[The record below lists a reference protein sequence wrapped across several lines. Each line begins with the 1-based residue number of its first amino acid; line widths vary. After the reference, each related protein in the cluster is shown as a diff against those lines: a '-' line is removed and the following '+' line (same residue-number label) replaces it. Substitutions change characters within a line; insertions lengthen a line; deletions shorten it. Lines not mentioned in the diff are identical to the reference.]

1 MDLEKWKKW
10 KTSWHDMIYV
20 VPAVILALAVGV
32 GIYRNP
38 FVLPEEVMASV
49 PADTERAAEQPD
61 KQSQSS
67 VSSAD
72 SEKTKAKKTTFQKQ
86 GQWKDGIYTGSGA
99 GFGGTIRVEVTISD
113 GKMIKIDDV
122 SHAGETPSYYKRASA
137 IIPEILKAQTPNVDT
152 VSGATYSSSGIREA
166 VINALNKAGAKIS
179 ESVKTNSVQ
188 NPDTGKASKPS
199 VKKTVSGQPAD
210 GTYTGSAQCE
220 KFDYTITL
228 SVRFKNGK
236 TMSISNLKVT
246 GNEDA
251 ANEIY
256 YQKAWRPTVKRILQK
271 QGTEVDAVSGA
282 TYSSHAIV
290 AAYQD
295 AYQKAVRKNSK
306 SKGEKE
312 RTENRSPGAGTSKTI
327 SSDETVP
334 SGTAQDGTYSVSAVC
349 EPDEDLDFAA
359 YTLYADV
366 TFAGG
371 KCTAIAN
378 FSSTDE
384 SNKSYY
390 TKAAAGTVKYAGVVK
405 QILERQSAS
414 DITAVSGATCSSKTI
429 RSLYLQALTKAT
441 GIRQPEEGTISQPTS
456 VPQETPAVPSVTE
469 SPEPTERP
477 ANLPVRDG
485 AYPVSAVVAAG
496 NGAFDDYEITA
507 DVIFQEGRFAGME
520 NMTENTNAI
529 NKTYC
534 TKAANGT
541 TKKKGVIPQLVE
553 KQSSVVD
560 VVSGATYSSLAL
572 IELYEKALVLAQTPE
587 TGEGQS
593 E

>member
-1 MDLEKWKKW
+1 MEKWKKW
-10 KTSWHDMIYV
+10 KSSWHDIIFV

-38 FVLPEEVMASV
+38 FVLPEAVTASV
-49 PADTERAAEQPD
+49 PADTGGTAEQAD
-61 KQSQSS
+61 TQSRSG
-67 VSSAD
+67 VRTD
-72 SEKTKAKKTTFQKQ
+72 SEKTKVKKTSFQKQ
-86 GQWKDGIYTGSGA
+86 GEWKDGTYTGSGT

-113 GKMIKIDDV
+113 GKMTQIDDV
-122 SHAGETPSYYKRASA
+122 DHAGETPSYYKKAAA
-137 IIPEILKAQTPNVDT
+137 IIPQIIKAQTPNVDT

-166 VINALNKAGAKIS
+166 VINALNKAGAGIA
-179 ESVKTNSVQ
+179 ESANTNSAKSTEAEKTPKQ
-188 NPDTGKASKPS
+188 TIKKA
-199 VKKTVSGQPAD
+199 VSGQPAD
-210 GTYTGSAQCE
+210 GLYTGSAQCE

-228 SVRFKNGK
+228 SVRFQNGK
-236 TMSISNLKVT
+236 TMSISNLRVT
-246 GNEDA
+246 GNDDP

-256 YQKAWRPTVKRILQK
+256 YQKAWRPTVKKILQK

-282 TYSSHAIV
+282 TYSSNAIV

-295 AYQKAVRKNSK
+295 AYEKAVRKNSK
-306 SKGEKE
+306 SKGDKE
-312 RTENRSPGAGTSKTI
+312 ETETPSPDTDTPKTI

-349 EPDEDLDFAA
+349 EPDEDMDFAA

-371 KCTAIAN
+371 KCTAMTN
-378 FSSTDE
+378 FSSSDE

-390 TKAAAGTVKYAGVVK
+390 TKAAEGTSKYDGVVK
-405 QILERQSAS
+405 QILEKQSIS
-414 DITAVSGATCSSKTI
+414 DIAAVSGATCSSITI
-429 RSLYLQALTKAT
+429 RTLYLQALTKAT
-441 GIRQPEEGTISQPTS
+441 GIRQPEGGTISQPTA
-456 VPQETPAVPSVTE
+456 VPQPTPALPSA
-469 SPEPTERP
+469 SERP
-477 ANLPVRDG
+477 GQTEEPSNLPVRDG
-485 AYPVSAVVAAG
+485 VYPVSAVVAAE

-507 DVIFQEGRFAGME
+507 DVIFQDGSFAGME
-520 NMTENTNAI
+520 NITENTNAI

-553 KQSSVVD
+553 KQSSAVD

-587 TGEGQS
+587 AGEEQS